1 MGLRQGRALGVDG
14 PPWILGMDGTW
25 GEMGLRLGRWHRWAS
40 NDGPSAWMGPYGLW
54 ALEMDGLRAGMDPQ
68 HKWAL
73 EMD

>member
-1 MGLRQGRALGVDG
+1 
-14 PPWILGMDGTW
+14 MDGAW

-54 ALEMDGLRAGMDPQ
+54 ALGMDGLRAGMDPQ